1 MSKKGGFFS
10 LLIFVFIIFCSLF
23 LFSSLIFPKG
33 ASENQV
39 LTGLQGMQKN
49 QNNAEKP
56 GVKTDA
62 KANVKNNAETMLE
75 KEPTST
81 PPGSLPAPEKNNI
94 PEEERTP
101 TSPQQENSTTWDEA
115 MFEKLSFLQMPLPGA
130 SITTR
135 DSQLPGAPRAYR
147 HGVHEGLDFY
157 ADYCGIQVNYGDPV
171 FAAGPGVICRID
183 HHYQEPSVEER
194 TAMLQNCM
202 EAGATPEN
210 ILDKL
215 RGRQVW
221 IAHSFG
227 TSTRYAHLSAVAN
240 HLQEGDPV
248 RAGDFLGNVGN
259 SGTSEGAR
267 GEKTNPHL
275 HFEVWLENN
284 FLGEGLT
291 PQEVRSLW
299 RSLLEE

>member
-1 MSKKGGFFS
+1 MPGRSKFFS
-10 LLIFVFIIFCSLF
+10 FLIIGLTFFCCLF
-23 LFSSLIFPKG
+23 FFSSLILPKE
-33 ASENQV
+33 ASENQASTR
-39 LTGLQGMQKN
+39 LPGLQAN
-49 QNNAEKP
+49 QNNAEKAD
-56 GVKTDA
+56 VKTSTE
-62 KANVKNNAETMLE
+62 ANAEQNTGTENEPAVTLPNPLPAANNNA
-75 KEPTST
+75 
-81 PPGSLPAPEKNNI
+81 
-94 PEEERTP
+94 PEERGED
-101 TSPQQENSTTWDEA
+101 PQQENSTAWGDET
-115 MFEKLSFLQMPLPGA
+115 MFENLSFLQMPLPGA

-157 ADYCGIQVNYGDPV
+157 AGYCGIPVNFGDPV

-183 HHYQEPSVEER
+183 HDYVEPSVEKR
-194 TAMLQNCM
+194 TTMLASCM
-202 EAGATPEN
+202 EAGGTPED

-221 IAHSFG
+221 VAHSFN
-227 TSTRYAHLSAVAN
+227 TTTRYAHLSAVAS

-248 RAGDFLGNVGN
+248 QAGDFLGNVGN

-275 HFEVWLENN
+275 HFEVWLENG

-291 PQEVRSLW
+291 PQEVRNLW
-299 RSLLEE
+299 KSLLEG